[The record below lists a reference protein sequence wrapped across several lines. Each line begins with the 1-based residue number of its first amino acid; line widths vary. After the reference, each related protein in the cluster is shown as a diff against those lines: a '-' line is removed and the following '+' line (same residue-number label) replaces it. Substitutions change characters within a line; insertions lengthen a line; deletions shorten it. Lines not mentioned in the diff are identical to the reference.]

1 MSHEVNVLRLF
12 EIDWITKKSAGEVSV
27 EALENI
33 DNSFDNP
40 DPLPSSH
47 KLYNCSK
54 YFPLF
59 GLKTIC
65 NRK

>member
-1 MSHEVNVLRLF
+1 MVSSHYCSNYVL
-12 EIDWITKKSAGEVSV
+12 ITVVKSAGEISN

-47 KLYNCSK
+47 KLYTCSK